1 MGDIKVAI
9 HIFLVV
15 LVLGTGWRLASLHLI
30 ASPSTHLQHLG
41 KGMAF
46 QYGG

>member
-1 MGDIKVAI
+1 MTDIKVAV
-9 HIFLVV
+9 HIFLIV
-15 LVLGTGWRLASLHLI
+15 LVLGTGWRLTSLHLI
-30 ASPSTHLQHLG
+30 AASSTHLNHLG

>member
-1 MGDIKVAI
+1 VADIKVAI

-30 ASPSTHLQHLG
+30 AASNAHLNHLG